1 MRIAYAFLCRKSK
14 RSTGFYFFDSGLIL
28 LAVFLL
34 LILILPHTAYSA
46 QISLEW
52 DANTEPNL
60 AGYKIHYGVSS
71 GDYDNT
77 VDIGNYTSCTI
88 SELQEGQTYYFAASA
103 YDLNGNQSGYSNEVL
118 TQIHTTDTD
127 GDGLSDDDE
136 THIYGTDPNKADTD
150 NDGMPDG
157 WEVENGLFPLEDD
170 ANLDQDGDG
179 FSNREEYVSATDPND
194 ASSKPSTDNS
204 DPDPADDDSTPPE
217 EGHIL
222 IPQEQLS
229 IVSVDSEELEVEGE
243 DGSAK
248 NAIDGSPDTIW
259 HTEWWRTDPDYP
271 HEIVIDLGSLYEVT
285 GFRYLP
291 RQDQWPNGTVA
302 DYSFFVSED
311 GLSWNQVATGTF
323 TGDARAEKEVLFPQ
337 KTGRFVRFVAL
348 SEINGNPWTSAAEV
362 SILRLIP

>member
-71 GDYDNT
+71 GDYDTT

-150 NDGMPDG
+150 DDGMPDG

-194 ASSKPSTDNS
+194 ASSNPPDNNDGS
-204 DPDPADDDSTPPE
+204 DPPTSVKIWLEAESGDLNSPMVNASDDAAASSGE
-217 EGHIL
+217 YIW
-222 IPQEQLS
+222 IQEDQGDIWS
-229 IVSVDSEELEVEGE
+229 PSEYGGYASYTFEVPISG
-243 DGSAK
+243 DYLVWGRVKSGSES
-248 NAIDGSPDTIW
+248 D
-259 HTEWWRTDPDYP
+259 
-271 HEIVIDLGSLYEVT
+271 
-285 GFRYLP
+285 
-291 RQDQWPNGTVA
+291 
-302 DYSFFVSED
+302 SFFVSMDDGTYAVWDTQRSDTWIWDLVNNREDSADIIFYLEAGAHTLVFKQRED
-311 GLSWNQVATGTF
+311 GTKIDKIFITNDVNYVPSL
-323 TGDARAEKEVLFPQ
+323 
-337 KTGRFVRFVAL
+337 
-348 SEINGNPWTSAAEV
+348 
-362 SILRLIP
+362 